1 MKNRLE
7 RLWSG
12 GQLSPF
18 MIPVSWVYGLI
29 VAIRNKLYDWKIL
42 KTHRV
47 KIPVI
52 SIGNVAIGGTGKTP
66 LTLFLAEELAKDRR
80 VAIVSRGYRGE
91 AERERDPVVVSA
103 GNGPLMSWKRSGD
116 EPYLLAEKLPGVI
129 VIAGRDR
136 VAGARLAQ
144 EMGAEVVILDDGM
157 QHRRL
162 ARDVE
167 IAVDDGEARHL
178 FPRGRLRE
186 SRGGL
191 ERASL
196 VVDPEFIAHCDPPL
210 EGKHVGLF
218 CAIGRPERF
227 VRTVET
233 LGAHIVAE
241 QCLPDHDP
249 IDGKALALYATRA
262 KAAGAEMLVCT
273 EKDWVKCSGELP
285 LPVACVKLQLL
296 PTDGLL
302 EKVKNLLPPP
312 A

>member
-1 MKNRLE
+1 MA
-7 RLWSG
+7 
-12 GQLSPF
+12 
-18 MIPVSWVYGLI
+18 PVSWVYGA
-29 VAIRNKLYDWKIL
+29 VVGFRNKLYDWKIF
-42 KTHRV
+42 KAHRV
-47 KIPVI
+47 EIPVI
-52 SIGNVAIGGTGKTP
+52 SVGNVAIGGTGKTP
-66 LTLFLAEELAKDRR
+66 LTLYLAEELSKDRR

-91 AERERDPVVVSA
+91 VEREKRPSVISA
-103 GNGPLMSWKRSGD
+103 GDGPLTSWKRSGD
-116 EPYLLAEKLPGVI
+116 EPYLLAKKLPGVI

-136 VAGARLAQ
+136 VAGARLAE

-167 IAVDDGEARHL
+167 IAVDDGEARRL

-191 ERASL
+191 ARADL
-196 VVDPEFIAHCDPPL
+196 VVDPEFIAHCEPPL
-210 EGKHVGLF
+210 KGKSVGLF

-241 QCLPDHDP
+241 KCLPDHDP
-249 IDGKALALYATRA
+249 IDAGALALYATRA
-262 KAAGAEMLVCT
+262 KAAGAELLVCT
-273 EKDWVKCSGELP
+273 EKDWMKCSGKLP

-296 PTDGLL
+296 PSDGFL
-302 EKVKNLLPPP
+302 VQIKNLLPPP
-312 A
+312 L